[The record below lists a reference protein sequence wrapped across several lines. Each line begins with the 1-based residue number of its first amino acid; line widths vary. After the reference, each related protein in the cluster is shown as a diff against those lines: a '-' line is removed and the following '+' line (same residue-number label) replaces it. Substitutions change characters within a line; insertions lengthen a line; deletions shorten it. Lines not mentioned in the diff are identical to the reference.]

1 MSNAYGN
8 YANSYKNPPVTKKL
22 PGTKQVVNNTGGYVF
37 EVSPRTRLERFLVL
51 GTDGGT
57 YYATEKKLTEQNVDF
72 IVDMIKTNPQLVLDV
87 VYDVSTTG
95 RSYRNSAAIF
105 VVALVLVHGNDK
117 AKEDASKLAVS
128 VARTATME
136 YELAEYID
144 KLGGWGRAK
153 RRAVANW
160 FTSKTPDELA
170 YQAVKY
176 RQRNGWTLRD
186 LMRLSHPVGVDQS
199 VGKFILGNYMGKFSD
214 YDPAMPGI
222 VHGFTEMQRN
232 ENLPSVLETLERY
245 PNLPW
250 EAIPTQFLKA
260 PEVWKTLFYNNALRG
275 QALLRNV
282 VRLAKIG
289 AFDDIKF
296 AGDYAAK
303 LTDRQMISKT
313 RLHPVQYLLAG
324 LTYDRGQVN
333 RSTGYYYGSS
343 SYNKTWTTN
352 AKIKDALQAGFY
364 DSFANVTPSG
374 KAIRIGV
381 DVSGS
386 MSWGSAVGADVTA
399 AEGAAL
405 MALVTAKVE
414 PYVEIVGFANTLRD
428 LGISTSDSFE
438 SVIRKTK
445 INNFGSTDP
454 SLLIRTAHNTSE
466 AFVVITDNEVNSGTH
481 PSRALKNYRDQSG
494 IPAKLVVMGMT
505 ATNFTIADPSD
516 SGMLDVAGFDANA
529 PRVVSDFISGRI

>member
-72 IVDMIKTNPQLVLDV
+72 IVNMIKTDPQLVLDV

-186 LMRLSHPVGVDQS
+186 LMRLSHPVGVDQR
-199 VGKFILGNYMGKFSD
+199 VGNFILGKGGVTAFGTSD
-214 YDPAMPGI
+214 I
-222 VHGFTEMQRN
+222 LTGFETIQN
-232 ENLPSVLETLERY
+232 AGSVKNVVEILGLY

-260 PEVWKTLFYNNALRG
+260 PEVWKTLFYNDALRG

-303 LTDRQMISKT
+303 LTDKQMISKT

-324 LTYDRGQVN
+324 LTYERGQKA
-333 RSTGYYYGSS
+333 RGSDSYYSAYSN
-343 SYNKTWTTN
+343 YNKTWTTN

-386 MSWGSAVGADVTA
+386 MSWGSAIGADVTA

-454 SLLIRTAHNTSE
+454 SLLIRTAHNASE

-481 PSRALKNYRDQSG
+481 PSRALKNYRDKSG

-505 ATNFTIADPSD
+505 ATNFTIADPND

-529 PRVVSDFISGRI
+529 PRVVSDFISGKI